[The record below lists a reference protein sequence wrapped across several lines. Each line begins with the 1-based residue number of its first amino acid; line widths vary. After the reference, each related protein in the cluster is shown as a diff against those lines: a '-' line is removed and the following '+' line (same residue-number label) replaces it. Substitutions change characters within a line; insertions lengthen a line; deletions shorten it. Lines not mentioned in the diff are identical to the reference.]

1 MTNES
6 AIPAASPVVHS
17 AGDATAL
24 NEGPAKPSSYGAQPD
39 EQDTS
44 AVSASPV
51 AAPPAEMPKGYAL
64 APVVPTLRMIQEG
77 AAAARR
83 YMEETGGN
91 SPSAIYCAMIAA
103 APAAALSPVAAPLPA
118 EPTRLPYDVKVG
130 AATFRKGVALDTFI
144 EAARRWHREAF
155 PDYYTLTDEQKAA
168 NLAILQGAATPVP
181 QQAAPLS
188 EGELPARPLAIGRF
202 HHFPADES
210 LPEGDWEWFDRNI
223 ECNECVDAVILRQS
237 DYDALVFAAA
247 PQGQPAPD
255 LAGVLEALEMAR
267 TGLQWYRGMM
277 PEYVDGSDAEA
288 DEQIDAAIALLK
300 GTP

>member
-181 QQAAPLS
+181 QQAAARRPDQLTSWNCARAAVTPAGIRCPAEGRCRDCPAPPAVPQQAAPL
-188 EGELPARPLAIGRF
+188 
-202 HHFPADES
+202 
-210 LPEGDWEWFDRNI
+210 
-223 ECNECVDAVILRQS
+223 
-237 DYDALVFAAA
+237 AA